1 LEALYQIALD
11 MSLPPRAVC
20 ATSRMRG
27 AERDKFF
34 ASDER
39 RPDLFVRPGEETQQI
54 PARWR
59 RDFTPAHFSPRLYR
73 AEMRPALWLIA

>member
-1 LEALYQIALD
+1 
-11 MSLPPRAVC
+11 
-20 ATSRMRG
+20 MRG

-59 RDFTPAHFSPRLYR
+59 RDFTPAHFHPDCAGRKCGQLFG
-73 AEMRPALWLIA
+73 